1 MFPKSS
7 AAWTR
12 WNTSAL
18 HPSKLP
24 PPKWPKFTAHAG
36 GGFQVRRV
44 TMLAGR
50 PTAGQPVPIQ
60 PVLAFGVTPADT
72 KAISQVSS
80 LAKAAALPDVL
91 QRLGIVPLAAPK
103 PALEDLPVTSHI
115 HPDPKTTPWLHGA
128 LIDPAKATIGAL
140 REGHARILLTLV
152 EAEAKYA
159 PPSKEPF
166 NIDTAQLND
175 LHDYLTKTIATPA
188 QPLRM
193 MKKFLAELA
202 RYEATGDPGVD
213 NLSLEL
219 SFCRDAASLVAVAAA
234 YFTAGPDGFLSFR
247 STPPEETDATLKG
260 LRDALKAELAEAA
273 KKESVHLEAI
283 RKSAN
288 HADFLKASGLDPAVF
303 DKLTR
308 GLLARGLIFDA
319 IYNNKDDHRW
329 GMDWF
334 AHLGK
339 RLKDCHGDEGVAC
352 TLYFKDTYIPG
363 PITHVA
369 MAAFSA
375 QGDVL
380 ISHQETIPYGKPG
393 MVEGITLATAG
404 LPTDSFDTTDLF
416 TVIQNRDAKN
426 PIKREELPIFHSYIA
441 SGPPLAQFTTLRSFS
456 KARDFVE
463 RAAAQSRS
471 ALGIR
476 WLYGVDPSQPLG
488 ELVGAVRKG
497 KIPVDEALLE
507 RFRQDFRFG
516 RHGALPPPGAVNDF
530 VPGMYVNNCGY
541 FTVLTLKAGNSPAL
555 DGWTYHDD
563 MDLTDMAAVLVDRG
577 LSPNTD
583 PAIVHWMREAGV
595 RFNAKTGRA
604 ERHPGSF
611 LILGSRYGWGNAA
624 PGTPHT
630 YAAHVERNPPKDPKE
645 DSAARAKAIEL
656 GQKQAEAGRTSF
668 AAVADLNPPKW
679 VVRVLTAEDWPLVET
694 LIKSLSR
701 DDIDLRWMVGQTE
714 VALQREKEAFPG
726 GPGHRSNKVHFGVFD
741 QTGTVLASYGSVA
754 FVSAQRGE
762 IGLVTGPAHR
772 RKGSAKQA
780 MQWCTDYL
788 RNRGVTELYSFFAL
802 GNQAVRGLL
811 TALGLEEVK
820 ESGGSA
826 QAFGFEEFE
835 DFRFGFG
842 EDAHKT
848 SSVHRLPPPS
858 AKSMAREEQHRRLSS
873 AWKPPTKH

>member
-7 AAWTR
+7 ATWAR
-12 WNTSAL
+12 WNPAAV

-24 PPKWPKFTAHAG
+24 TPKSPPKFTAHPG
-36 GGFQVRRV
+36 GGFRVRHI
-44 TMLAGR
+44 TMLADR
-50 PTAGQPVPIQ
+50 SNAGQPSTDKPD
-60 PVLAFGVTPADT
+60 LAFGVSPAEI
-72 KAISQVSS
+72 KAIAQISS
-80 LAKAAALPDVL
+80 LTKAAALPDVL

-103 PALEDLPVTSHI
+103 PALEDLHLVSHVQ
-115 HPDPKTTPWLHGA
+115 PDPKTTPWLHGT
-128 LIDPAKATIGAL
+128 LIEPAKATLGTL

-152 EAEAKYA
+152 EAEARYA
-159 PPSKEPF
+159 PPSQVPF
-166 NIDTAQLND
+166 NIDTADLNG
-175 LHDYLTKTIATPA
+175 LHNHLTQAIANPA

-193 MKKFLAELA
+193 MKKFLTELA
-202 RYEATGDPGVD
+202 RYEATGDPGVE

-260 LRDALKAELAEAA
+260 LRDALKAELAEAT
-273 KKESVHLEAI
+273 KKETAHLDAL
-283 RKSAN
+283 RKSPN
-288 HADFLKASGLDPAVF
+288 YADFLKASGLDATVF
-303 DKLTR
+303 ERIAR
-308 GLLARGLIFDA
+308 GLLARGLIFEA
-319 IYNNKDDHRW
+319 IFHSKDDHRW
-329 GMDWF
+329 GVDWF
-334 AHLGK
+334 GHLGE
-339 RLKDCHGDEGVAC
+339 RLKTCHGDEGVAC

-404 LPTDSFDTTDLF
+404 LPADSFDTTDLF

-471 ALGIR
+471 ALGIK

-563 MDLTDMAAVLVDRG
+563 MDLTDMAAVLIDRG

-645 DSAARAKAIEL
+645 DAAARAKAIEL
-656 GQKQAEAGRTSF
+656 GQKQAEAGRASF
-668 AAVADLNPPKW
+668 AAVADLNLPKW
-679 VVRVLTAEDWPLVET
+679 VVRVLTAEDWPMVEA
-694 LIKSLSR
+694 LINSMS
-701 DDIDLRWMVGQTE
+701 DDDVYYRWFTFKP
-714 VALQREKEAFPG
+714 AAIAKEQAGFPG
-726 GPGHRSNKVHFGVFD
+726 GPKHPSGAVHFGVFD
-741 QTGTVLASYGSVA
+741 PTGTSLIAYGDVA
-754 FVSAQRGE
+754 MISAQRATA
-762 IGLVTGPAHR
+762 GLITSPHHR
-772 RKGSAKQA
+772 QQGCGKFA
-780 MQWCTDYL
+780 MGWVVDHL
-788 RNRGVTELYSFFAL
+788 RNRGVTELETFFSAT
-802 GNQAVRGLL
+802 NRNVYKLL
-811 TALGLEEVK
+811 
-820 ESGGSA
+820 
-826 QAFGFEEFE
+826 
-835 DFRFGFG
+835 
-842 EDAHKT
+842 
-848 SSVHRLPPPS
+848 SSLKLAELPPDPTPDGFRKDYTTCTVINRLDPPDS
-858 AKSMAREEQHRRLSS
+858 KSMAREEQHRRISS
-873 AWKPPTKH
+873 GWKPPVKH